1 MGTVGILKGD
11 RRLRTVRTVRTVF
24 LRILIFPVKKE
35 ASLELRVTYLYEH
48 RRRG

>member
-24 LRILIFPVKKE
+24 LRIDLVPDFPDTKAKV
-35 ASLELRVTYLYEH
+35 L
-48 RRRG
+48 